1 MRARYNRYPGPLIF
15 AIWEEP
21 RPVGDSADQSGDSE
35 NGKSSQSSRSDAWRD
50 CRCCQPRIYAGRVG
64 ATRAAAGRD
73 HASLQRKPLW
83 SQPRCPESCS
93 GSCCPGRLLPGG
105 DRDRSSQSDCPPERA
120 QTRKHGPFIRIERG
134 PAGSTRGLG
143 QERQNSASRTDLFR
157 SSGLRAAHGCRIGA
171 GTTQERYVDRPRD
184 DCGGRGR
191 FDQPRLHLQ
200 PE

>member
-1 MRARYNRYPGPLIF
+1 MANHLSRRDLMRGVLAGAVSLAFTPAASVQLGPPPGVITLRYN
-15 AIWEEP
+15 E
-21 RPVGDSADQSGDSE
+21 
-35 NGKSSQSSRSDAWRD
+35 KS
-50 CRCCQPRIYAGRVG
+50 
-64 ATRAAAGRD
+64 
-73 HASLQRKPLW
+73 LW

-134 PAGSTRGLG
+134 PAGSARGLG

-171 GTTQERYVDRPRD
+171 GTAQEKICRSTSRRLRRPWTIRSASFTSAT
-184 DCGGRGR
+184 RIIR
-191 FDQPRLHLQ
+191 PA
-200 PE
+200 